1 MDDAYHIHHASRVAC
16 IDVAFAI
23 CLGTCNSFVFKWT
36 SPQTVYSVVL
46 LLYKY
51 ELIRTRWIHV
61 YE

>member
-1 MDDAYHIHHASRVAC
+1 MDDAYHIHHGSHA
-16 IDVAFAI
+16 
-23 CLGTCNSFVFKWT
+23 LNSLSQYTALFFKWT